1 MDPPYADWSDVKIGR
16 PFTSEEVES
25 VIDWINKA
33 SQMVRD
39 SVPDVGGF
47 DVDERIAAGTLSAA
61 TVRDVVAVM
70 VRRVMLNP
78 TGDGSVTEQTG
89 PFSLT
94 RTKAAANAAGDLYIK
109 SREMAR
115 LMGKRDRKQVAFTIS
130 PGTGPVFT

>member
-1 MDPPYADWSDVKIGR
+1 MDPPFADWSDVKIGR

-25 VIDWINKA
+25 VIDWIDKA
-33 SQMVRD
+33 SQLVRD

-78 TGDGSVTEQTG
+78 GGDSTITEQTG
-89 PFSLT
+89 PFSVT
-94 RTKAAANAAGDLYIK
+94 KTKATANAAGDLYIK

-115 LMGKRDRKQVAFTIS
+115 LMGKRDRRQVAFMVS
-130 PGTGPVFT
+130 PGPGPVF